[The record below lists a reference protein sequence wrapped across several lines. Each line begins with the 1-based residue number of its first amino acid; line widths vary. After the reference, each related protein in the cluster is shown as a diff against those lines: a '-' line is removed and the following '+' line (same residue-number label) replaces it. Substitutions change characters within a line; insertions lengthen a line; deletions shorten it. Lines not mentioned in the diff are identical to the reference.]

1 MPSLN
6 KVFGELP
13 VTIFE
18 AMSQLA
24 RDNNAIN
31 LGQGF
36 PDEPGPEDI
45 RQAAADASLN
55 GYNQYPSM
63 MGIPELRQAIAAHYG
78 RWHKLN
84 LDPMTEVLVTSGG
97 TEALTASILAVVEP
111 GDEVVCFQ
119 PVYDSYLPI
128 IRQAGGIPR
137 LLRPEGPRRGAAGCG
152 LTEEMLASFFN
163 SKTKAVLFNNPLNP
177 AAVVYPREDLE
188 LLARFCQEFDTVAI
202 CDEVW
207 EHVIFDGR
215 EHIPLITI
223 PGMRDRTIKVGSA
236 GKIFSLTGWKI
247 GFVCAAPPLLRVAA
261 KVHQFL
267 TFTTAPNLQA
277 AVAYGLNKPDSY
289 FYDMR
294 KELARSRDRLTR
306 GLESIGF
313 PVLKSQGTY
322 FLTVDLSPLGLNET
336 DVEFCKRIVSD
347 YKVAAIPV
355 SAFYEQDAVTS
366 GVRFCFSKR
375 DETLDTA
382 LERLSDAVRG
392 RRKRQV
398 IRHRIRH
405 SFRLI
410 GAIAVAFSAS
420 AAYAQQRTVNFYN
433 WSNYVAPGILEDF
446 TRETGI
452 K

>member
-6 KVFGELP
+6 KVFGDLP

-24 RDNNAIN
+24 RDNSAIN

-36 PDEPGPEDI
+36 PDHPGPEDI
-45 RQAAADASLN
+45 RKAAAEASVN

-78 RWHKLN
+78 HWHGLN
-84 LDPMTEVLVTSGG
+84 LDPMTEGMVTSGG
-97 TEALTASILAVVEP
+97 TEALTSAILAVVEP
-111 GDEVVCFQ
+111 GDEVVVFQ

-137 LLRPEGPRRGAAGCG
+137 LVRLETPHWRLSEEALRGV
-152 LTEEMLASFFN
+152 FN
-163 SKTKAVLFNNPLNP
+163 RKTKAVLFNNPLNP

-188 LLARFCQEFDTVAI
+188 LLARFCQEFDVIAI

-215 EHIPLITI
+215 AHLPLITI
-223 PGMRDRTIKVGSA
+223 PGMRDPTIKGGSA

-277 AVAYGLNKPDSY
+277 AVAYGLGKPADY
-289 FYDMR
+289 FLKMR
-294 KELARSRDRLTR
+294 QELARSRDRLPA
-306 GLESIGF
+306 GLERN
-313 PVLKSQGTY
+313 
-322 FLTVDLSPLGLNET
+322 GL
-336 DVEFCKRIVSD
+336 
-347 YKVAAIPV
+347 AA
-355 SAFYEQDAVTS
+355 
-366 GVRFCFSKR
+366 VRF
-375 DETLDTA
+375 
-382 LERLSDAVRG
+382 RG
-392 RRKRQV
+392 
-398 IRHRIRH
+398 
-405 SFRLI
+405 SFFL
-410 GAIAVAFSAS
+410 
-420 AAYAQQRTVNFYN
+420 
-433 WSNYVAPGILEDF
+433 
-446 TRETGI
+446 
-452 K
+452 

>member
-1 MPSLN
+1 MTSMN
-6 KVFGELP
+6 KGFADLP
-13 VTIFE
+13 VPIFE

-31 LGQGF
+31 LGQGV
-36 PDEPGPEDI
+36 PDRPGPEDSGG
-45 RQAAADASLN
+45 AAADAVMD
-55 GYNQYPSM
+55 GYSQYPSM
-63 MGIPELRQAIAAHYG
+63 MGIPELRQAIAAHYQ
-78 RWHKLN
+78 RWHGLN
-84 LDPMTEVLVTSGG
+84 LDPMTEVMVTSGG
-97 TEALTASILAVVEP
+97 TEALTSAILAVVEP
-111 GDEVVCFQ
+111 GDEVIVFQ

-137 LLRPEGPRRGAAGCG
+137 LVRLEPPPWRFTEEALRRG
-152 LTEEMLASFFN
+152 FN
-163 SKTKAVLFNNPLNP
+163 HKTKAWLFSNPLNP

-188 LLARFCQEFDTVAI
+188 LLAQFCQEFDTIAI

-223 PGMRDRTIKVGSA
+223 PGMRDRTIKVGAA

-277 AVAYGLNKPDSY
+277 AVAYGLGKPDEY
-289 FYDMR
+289 FLSMR
-294 KELARSRDRLTR
+294 KDLTRSRDRLAR

-313 PVLKSQGTY
+313 PVLPSQGTY
-322 FLTVDLSPLGLNET
+322 FLTVDLSPLGLNES
-336 DVEFCKRIVSD
+336 DEAFCRRIVTD

-366 GVRFCFSKR
+366 GGRVCFSKK
-375 DETLDTA
+375 DATLDTA
-382 LERLSDAVRG
+382 LERLSDAVH
-392 RRKRQV
+392 RRKR
-398 IRHRIRH
+398 
-405 SFRLI
+405 
-410 GAIAVAFSAS
+410 
-420 AAYAQQRTVNFYN
+420 
-433 WSNYVAPGILEDF
+433 
-446 TRETGI
+446 
-452 K
+452 